1 MVGWPP
7 NTGWLLNIGY
17 TDFVLFWRKN
27 FEEKWRY
34 SAGINVCVVHM
45 VCLMVTYLTY
55 WSIYTKPYHNE
66 IQSTSCHGKE
76 LWLPCF
82 ENLKKP
88 VNEVFPVLIRACCL
102 ENISTTPWL
111 CALLLLVVSIL
122 LLLDFDAI
130 TFCNIGGGTKQAAP
144 EGTVIGAC
152 LAYSGNITIVKC
164 LDTKKAIFGRT
175 FCISTAKNSYSSHMA
190 AVYVAKKQGI
200 FSISKAH
207 DWSKE
212 NKNWW

>member
-1 MVGWPP
+1 M
-7 NTGWLLNIGY
+7 
-17 TDFVLFWRKN
+17 
-27 FEEKWRY
+27 
-34 SAGINVCVVHM
+34 CVVHM

-55 WSIYTKPYHNE
+55 RSIYTKPYHNE

-82 ENLKKP
+82 ENLKKQ

-152 LAYSGNITIVKC
+152 LAYSGNVTIVKC

-175 FCISTAKNSYSSHMA
+175 FCIQLPKIVT
-190 AVYVAKKQGI
+190 VATWLPCMWQKKQE
-200 FSISKAH
+200 FSQFLGPMIDQKKTKTDDRTLHLST
-207 DWSKE
+207 
-212 NKNWW
+212 

>member
-82 ENLKKP
+82 ENLKKQ
-88 VNEVFPVLIRACCL
+88 VNEVFPVLIRACFLGKYKYYPMVMCFTFACSFNSSPLGLWCNYVLQYWRRHQTSCTWRHCYRCL
-102 ENISTTPWL
+102 FGILWKYHNCKVSWYKKSHIWANIL
-111 CALLLLVVSIL
+111 YFNCQ
-122 LLLDFDAI
+122 
-130 TFCNIGGGTKQAAP
+130 K
-144 EGTVIGAC
+144 
-152 LAYSGNITIVKC
+152 
-164 LDTKKAIFGRT
+164 
-175 FCISTAKNSYSSHMA
+175 
-190 AVYVAKKQGI
+190 
-200 FSISKAH
+200 
-207 DWSKE
+207 
-212 NKNWW
+212 